1 MAITWTTDGFLDGR
15 IQIRQ
20 PANGFR
26 AGSDAVLL
34 AAAIA
39 DTDQPLHI
47 LDVGSGVG
55 TAGLCAKYRLPQA
68 TLSGLELQDEL
79 VGASR
84 ANAVQNNL
92 DTHSFFHQVN
102 IAERGSFDG
111 IAAPDGQPFLQF
123 GFDHVITNPPFYENG
138 SAQASPNDIKSKAHL
153 EGDADLPQWL
163 QFCIARLKP
172 KGTLSIIHRTDRLQ
186 DILRALSVGKCGHI
200 CILPLWPNDQTPAKR
215 VLVQSIK
222 GNASPMKLLRGLVL
236 HENNGKPTEVAEKI
250 LRNGDSLAYLFK

>member
-1 MAITWTTDGFLDGR
+1 MAISWTTDGFLNGCV
-15 IQIRQ
+15 QIRQ
-20 PANGFR
+20 PSAGFR

-34 AAAIA
+34 AAAIV
-39 DTDQPLHI
+39 DTDKPLHI

-55 TAGLCAKYRLPQA
+55 TAGLCAKYRLPQV
-68 TLSGLELQDEL
+68 TLSGLELQAEL
-79 VGASR
+79 VAASLE
-84 ANAVQNNL
+84 NAQLNKL

-102 IAERGSFDG
+102 IAERSSFKD
-111 IAAPDGQPFLQF
+111 IDAPDGQAFLTF
-123 GFDHVITNPPFYENG
+123 GFDHVITNPPFYESG
-138 SAQASPNDIKSKAHL
+138 SAQSSPNDIKSKAHL
-153 EGDADLPQWL
+153 EGDADLALWL

-186 DILRALSVGKCGHI
+186 DILQGLSAGKCGHVR
-200 CILPLWPNDQTPAKR
+200 ILPLWPNDQTPAKR

-250 LRNGDSLAYLFK
+250 LRNGDSLAHLFK